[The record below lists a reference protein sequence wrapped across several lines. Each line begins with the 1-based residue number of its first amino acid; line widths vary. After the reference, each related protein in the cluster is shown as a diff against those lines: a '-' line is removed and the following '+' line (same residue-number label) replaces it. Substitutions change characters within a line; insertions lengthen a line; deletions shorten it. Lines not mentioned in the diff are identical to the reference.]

1 MLKFRIKKR
10 SLAVSLVLFI
20 LFSFTIIASAENN
33 EKTPQSQTVQGIVSD
48 LAGNS
53 LPGVNVLVKSTLVGA
68 ITDQNG
74 HYSINLPPNSKV
86 LIFSFVGMKTSEVEV
101 NNQTVINV
109 TLNEDISGLDEVV
122 VLGYMTQK
130 KADLTG
136 SVAVVSSSDVSNSSN
151 ASILKSLQGKIP
163 GMVITTDGN
172 PNDNVN
178 VMIRGLT
185 SFRSAPPLLVIDGLP
200 SDINLKDIN
209 SQDIESIQV
218 LKDAASASIYGSRAA
233 SGVILITTKLGKVG
247 EQTITYN
254 GSFGI
259 ATYLNPVQLLN
270 TEEYGQA
277 MWQACINDGLNPDL
291 NTQIYSYK
299 WHTEADGTPVL
310 DKVTPREF
318 LNGDNTMKSAN
329 TNLLKEG
336 TRT

>member
-1 MLKFRIKKR
+1 
-10 SLAVSLVLFI
+10 
-20 LFSFTIIASAENN
+20 
-33 EKTPQSQTVQGIVSD
+33 
-48 LAGNS
+48 
-53 LPGVNVLVKSTLVGA
+53 
-68 ITDQNG
+68 
-74 HYSINLPPNSKV
+74 
-86 LIFSFVGMKTSEVEV
+86 
-101 NNQTVINV
+101 
-109 TLNEDISGLDEVV
+109 
-122 VLGYMTQK
+122 MTQK

-136 SVAVVSSSDVSNSSN
+136 SVAVVSSSDVSNGNN

-200 SDINLKDIN
+200 SNVNLKDIN
-209 SQDIESIQV
+209 SQDIESIQI

-247 EQTITYN
+247 EQKITYN
-254 GSFGI
+254 GSIGI
-259 ATYLNPVQLLN
+259 ATFLNPVHLLN

-277 MWQACINDGLNPDL
+277 MWQACINDGLDPDL
-291 NTQIYSYK
+291 NTQIYSYD

-318 LNGDNTMKSAN
+318 LNADNTMKSAD
-329 TNLLKEG
+329 TDWLKEG
-336 TRT
+336 TRNGIQQNHQLTISNGTEKAKTMFSVNYFENQGTQIETYFKRYSARLNSEYNLIKNILTVGESFSMSKEKSLI